1 MDNSAS
7 WATPVPVGCALTV
20 GGVVLLAAAALSGSD
35 PAGLVIM
42 GVAGLLLISL
52 GVSSLLIRPRL
63 AATRE
68 ALTVRTVTGRH
79 TYPRASI
86 DRIRVVSYPR
96 FGRRVPNLEIDVLG
110 EATGNGSDEKLV
122 ILGRWELGAA
132 PVDVAEALADLGH
145 DITDSKDLRYR
156 GGDPEDS

>member
-1 MDNSAS
+1 M
-7 WATPVPVGCALTV
+7 GCALTV

-42 GVAGLLLISL
+42 GVAGLLLIGL
-52 GVSSLLIRPRL
+52 GASSLLIRPRL

-68 ALTVRTVTGRH
+68 SLTIRTVTGRH
-79 TYPRASI
+79 TYPRESI

-96 FGRRVPNLEIDVLG
+96 LGRRVPNLEIDVVG
-110 EATGNGSDEKLV
+110 EPTGDGLDEKLV

-132 PVDVAEALADLGH
+132 PVDVADALADLGH
-145 DITDSKDLRYR
+145 DVTDSKDLRYR
-156 GGDPEDS
+156 PGDDER